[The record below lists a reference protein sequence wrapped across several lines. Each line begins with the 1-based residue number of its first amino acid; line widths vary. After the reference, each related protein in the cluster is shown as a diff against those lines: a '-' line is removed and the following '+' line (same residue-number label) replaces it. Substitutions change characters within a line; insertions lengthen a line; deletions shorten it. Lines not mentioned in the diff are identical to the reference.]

1 MVFKPFDLEK
11 YHPLYPRRE
20 ILAEYEKVKFDYEK
34 TVHDRAYEQW
44 YALVKG
50 RPVWQEVTQI
60 YRKKI
65 TGEGEFL
72 LYNLNLVGEDWKGN
86 AQDFATL
93 FGKYEK
99 PIFRLDKNPE
109 TQTITT
115 TQISSH
121 KTVYDITYTKEML
134 DELLDKASEPVS
146 MIVYG
151 SAGRRLGVLSLEDYK
166 AGSLED
172 LVMCANKGKSLETVL
187 AEKGQ
192 FTYEKRE
199 RKPTAAAVVDA
210 AAKTK

>member
-1 MVFKPFDLEK
+1 MVAKPFDLEK

-44 YALVKG
+44 HALVKG
-50 RPVWQEVTQI
+50 RAVTQEVTQI

-72 LYNLNLVGEDWKGN
+72 LYNVSLIGEDWKGN
-86 AQDFATL
+86 VQDFGTL
-93 FGKYEK
+93 MGRYEK
-99 PIFRLDKNPE
+99 PIFRLDKDPA

-121 KTVYDITYTKEML
+121 KTIYDIPYTKQKL
-134 DELLDKASEPVS
+134 DELLNMASEPVS

-151 SAGRRLGVLSLEDYK
+151 SAGRRLGVLSLDDYK
-166 AGSLED
+166 NGSLED

-199 RKPTAAAVVDA
+199 TKPKAQAQA
-210 AAKTK
+210 